1 MLKPAEKGS
10 VKILPGVFRERM
22 DVNRQ
27 YLLELDANCLLQNF
41 YLEAGIILPGLQV
54 VDNPET
60 ANLHW
65 GWEAPTCQLR
75 GHFLGHWIS
84 AAAKLIAADG
94 EPELRVKLDNIVS
107 ELARCQELNGGEWVG
122 SIPEKYFTRLIKN
135 QYIWSP
141 QYVMHK
147 TIVGLSDAYIYAGNT
162 QALDILSHLSDWY
175 ITWTEK
181 AAETNPHAVY
191 AGEEA
196 GMLEVWAQLYQLTKD
211 EKYLTLAK
219 RYADAGLFRK
229 LKEGKDSLTNCHAN
243 ASIPFTHGAA
253 KMYEITGDSDW
264 LEVIK
269 LFWKVAVTDRGMFS
283 TTGMNAGEFWVPPH
297 MQGHFLGS
305 SDQEFCT
312 VYNMV
317 RTASYLLKYT
327 GEAQYADYI
336 ERALYNGFL
345 AQQNAQTG
353 MPAYFLPL
361 GAGSRKKWGTKTRDF
376 WCCHG
381 TMVQAQTLYPELVW
395 FTDGDKITAAQYIPS
410 EFTAEMNGANVTV
423 SQTTGM
429 KYYNDQAFFDE
440 KDDGQMSRWLLKF
453 SVKCDK
459 PVRFTLSLRVPE
471 WAKGVELEVNGK
483 NTAAPVKDGW
493 LDITADWQNDSV
505 QVFFPSELRAE
516 TLPDMPELMSVVDG
530 PIVLAGITGSDCGIN
545 GADKLNEQFMPQRE
559 HTYGTFPW
567 RQNSW
572 RTRNQPQSVMFR
584 PLYEVTDEEYT
595 VYFTKK

>member
-1 MLKPAEKGS
+1 MLKPAENGS

-27 YLLELDANCLLQNF
+27 YLLELDTNCLLQNF

-530 PIVLAGITGSDCGIN
+530 PIVLAGIIGSDCGIT
-545 GADKLNEQFMPQRE
+545 GADKLNEQFMPQME

>member
-1 MLKPAEKGS
+1 
-10 VKILPGVFRERM
+10 M

-27 YLLELDANCLLQNF
+27 YLLELDTNCLLQNF

-196 GMLEVWAQLYQLTKD
+196 GMLEVWAQLYQLTND

-269 LFWKVAVTDRGMFS
+269 LFWKAAVTDRGMFS

-530 PIVLAGITGSDCGIN
+530 PIVLAGITGSDCGIT

>member
-27 YLLELDANCLLQNF
+27 YLLELDTNCLLQNF

-94 EPELRVKLDNIVS
+94 EPELRVKLDKIVS

-269 LFWKVAVTDRGMFS
+269 LFWKAAVTDRGMFS

-327 GEAQYADYI
+327 GEARYADYI

-530 PIVLAGITGSDCGIN
+530 PIVLAGITGSDCGIT
-545 GADKLNEQFMPQRE
+545 GADKLNEQFMPQME

>member
-283 TTGMNAGEFWVPPH
+283 TTGMNADEFWVPPH

-410 EFTAEMNGANVTV
+410 EFTAEMNGAKVTV

-493 LDITADWQNDSV
+493 LDITSDWQNDSV

-530 PIVLAGITGSDCGIN
+530 PIVLAGITGSDCGIT
-545 GADKLNEQFMPQRE
+545 GADKLNEQFMPQME

>member
-1 MLKPAEKGS
+1 
-10 VKILPGVFRERM
+10 M

-27 YLLELDANCLLQNF
+27 YLLELDTNCLLQNF

-269 LFWKVAVTDRGMFS
+269 LFWKAAVTDRGMFS

-327 GEAQYADYI
+327 GEARYADYI

-493 LDITADWQNDSV
+493 LDITSDWQNDSV

-530 PIVLAGITGSDCGIN
+530 PIVLAGITGSDCGIT
-545 GADKLNEQFMPQRE
+545 GADKLNEQFMPQME

>member
-94 EPELRVKLDNIVS
+94 EPELRVKLDKIVS

-269 LFWKVAVTDRGMFS
+269 LFWKAAVTDRGMFS

-336 ERALYNGFL
+336 ERALYNGLL

-353 MPAYFLPL
+353 MPTYFLPL

-410 EFTAEMNGANVTV
+410 EFTAEMNGAKVTV

-530 PIVLAGITGSDCGIN
+530 PIVLAGIIGSDCGIT

>member
-1 MLKPAEKGS
+1 
-10 VKILPGVFRERM
+10 M

-269 LFWKVAVTDRGMFS
+269 LFWKAAVTDRGMFS

-530 PIVLAGITGSDCGIN
+530 PIVLAGITGSDCGIT